1 MRLVTSLDQIL
12 ANIATLEAVRAGR
25 RRADATA
32 YADLIKRG
40 TCFLPYLAQDGIAF
54 APSRFIGYVGNSFA
68 KHAANTA
75 RDGRQTNGAINV
87 VLGQAPLQDST
98 LEKEY
103 ERFCLQLGFTPSLTG
118 TFGVARKYWVTAD
131 IRDRLDQI
139 VEQEV
144 IADLGLSA
152 TEKDQIVK
160 ARVGQG
166 LFRDALMTLWK
177 AKCCLTGCAIAPV
190 LRASHIKPWRVSDN
204 RERLDRFNGLLL
216 TANIDVLFDRGLIS
230 FSDTGEI
237 LHTSRITGDQ
247 LRALGC
253 NPDTKIPLSAHHGPY
268 LAYHRAEIF
277 DRRDQS

>member
-1 MRLVTSLDQIL
+1 MRLVRRLDQVL

-25 RRADATA
+25 PADAAA
-32 YADLIKRG
+32 YGGLIKRG
-40 TCFLPYLAQDGIAF
+40 TCFLPYPVQDGIAF
-54 APSRFIGYVGNSFA
+54 APSRFIGYIGNSFA

-75 RDGRQTNGAINV
+75 RDGRQTNGAINL
-87 VLGQAPLQDST
+87 VLEQAPLPDST
-98 LEKEY
+98 LEAEY
-103 ERFCLQLGFTPSLTG
+103 KRFCLQLGFAPSLTG

-131 IRDRLDQI
+131 IGDRLDQI

-144 IADLGLSA
+144 IADPGLTE
-152 TEKDQIVK
+152 TEKDQIIK

-166 LFRDALMTLWK
+166 AFRDALLTMWK
-177 AKCCLTGCAIAPV
+177 TKCCVTGCAIAPV

-237 LHTSRITGDQ
+237 LRTSQITAKQ
-247 LRALGC
+247 LLALGC
-253 NPDTKIPLSAHHGPY
+253 NPDAKIRLSVRHAPY
-268 LAYHRAEIF
+268 LAHHRAEIF
-277 DRRDQS
+277 DRRKQS